1 MNNQHAGE
9 SLATS
14 MSELCSQ
21 FSFREI
27 LLATI
32 IARWKRRR
40 MANSLGSFPSW
51 VRRDLALSDEQV

>member
-1 MNNQHAGE
+1 MNNQHPGE

-14 MSELCSQ
+14 MSELCSR

-27 LLATI
+27 LLAII

-40 MANSLGSFPSW
+40 MVNSFDAFPSW
-51 VRRDLALSDEQV
+51 LRCDLALSDE